1 MRSMQRPSRADLLA
15 RMPRPFRP
23 KLDALQQRDLAMCHL
38 INLDAIATGAA
49 EPAILWDWVG
59 SVLVWHRAAELMGL
73 GVAEM
78 APQLE
83 VATRLVE
90 RFARTGQVRFD
101 GPDYQLAKI
110 GLQVMDE
117 IARQVD
123 QPTAIAA
130 TEWSEVEVNR
140 LAAAASTSQPAGAR
154 Q

>member
-1 MRSMQRPSRADLLA
+1 MLL
-15 RMPRPFRP
+15 
-23 KLDALQQRDLAMCHL
+23 
-38 INLDAIATGAA
+38 
-49 EPAILWDWVG
+49 
-59 SVLVWHRAAELMGL
+59 WHRAAELMGL

-78 APQLE
+78 APQLG

-130 TEWSEVEVNR
+130 TEWGDIEVNR
-140 LAAAASTSQPAGAR
+140 LASTAGQGFRQAA
-154 Q
+154 

>member
-1 MRSMQRPSRADLLA
+1 MKRRRPPTRCDLLA
-15 RMPRPFRP
+15 RMPRVFRP
-23 KLDALQQRDLAMCHL
+23 RLDALQLRDLAMCHL
-38 INLDAIATGAA
+38 VNLDAIATGAA
-49 EPAILWDWVG
+49 EPSILWDWVG

-78 APQLE
+78 APQLG

-130 TEWSEVEVNR
+130 TEWGDIEVNR
-140 LAAAASTSQPAGAR
+140 LASTAGQGFRQAA
-154 Q
+154 